1 MKITFRGVRGSF
13 PVAAAH
19 VLRYGGNTPC
29 IQIDADPL
37 AILIDAGTGIRT
49 AGDDLVQ
56 REVDDI
62 HLLISHT
69 HWDHIQGLPHFAPL
83 YREGTHLHI
92 YALERPDRSLRDVLR
107 GQQQA
112 PFFPIPLDEMPARIT
127 CTELADGQQLAIG
140 DLQVTCRRLNHPGV
154 ACGYRVERDEHALA
168 YICDADLTTSLLLG
182 EGMETGTEGEERQW
196 LEHLEKGA
204 CDLAHSADLMV
215 CDTFFLPEEYKP
227 DWGHSRPED
236 ALHLGLTAGVRRIAF
251 FHHDPHRNDDQ
262 LDAVLERYRPE
273 AAGAFDLVAA
283 AEGMEFSL

>member
-1 MKITFRGVRGSF
+1 MKIIFRGVRGSF

-19 VLRYGGNTPC
+19 TLRYGGNTPC
-29 IQIDADPL
+29 IQIDAEPL
-37 AILIDAGTGIRT
+37 TILIDAGTGIRA

-56 REVDDI
+56 REIDDI

-92 YALERPDRSLRDVLR
+92 YSLERPDHSLRDVLR
-107 GQQQA
+107 GQQRA
-112 PFFPIPLDEMPARIT
+112 PFFPVSLDEMPARIT
-127 CTELADGQQLAIG
+127 FTELEDGQQFAIG

-154 ACGYRVERDEHALA
+154 ACGYRVERDEHAFA

-182 EGMETGTEGEERQW
+182 DGMEANTESEEGQW
-196 LEHLEKGA
+196 LEHLKKGA
-204 CDLAHSADLMV
+204 CDLAHCADLMV

-227 DWGHSRPED
+227 DWGHSRPAD

-251 FHHDPHRNDDQ
+251 FHHDPHRSDEQ

-273 AAGAFDLVAA
+273 AANAFDLVAA